1 MAGVNTLPEER
12 WNLFPSS
19 AMEIALD
26 SVDGRGENMEVHNT
40 ITDDASVHFSA
51 TRPVAVP
58 SSGPIKVIPNP
69 TKFTILYKGNMCVY
83 EGIPAE
89 KVREI
94 MLIASVSA
102 KSAEMKRGVPWT
114 SLISKSPSSLL
125 GNSTDSAKKSSIRR
139 LQDEFPLAR
148 RQSLQRFLEKRRNR
162 LANKAPYASSKNMAD
177 NIENSFF
184 SEMSHFG
191 SLNYQKRNFSSV
203 LSPL

>member
-1 MAGVNTLPEER
+1 MAGVNPVAGEGRKLYPT
-12 WNLFPSS
+12 S

-26 SVDGRGENMEVHNT
+26 GVDGRSDNMEVRNT
-40 ITDDASVHFSA
+40 LTDDGSPHFSV

-58 SSGPIKVIPNP
+58 SSGQIKVIPSP
-69 TKFTILYKGNMCVY
+69 TSFSILYKGNMCIY

-102 KSAEMKRGVPWT
+102 KSAEMKSGVPWT

-125 GNSTDSAKKSSIRR
+125 GNSTNCAKNSSILR
-139 LQDEFPLAR
+139 LQDEFPLSR
-148 RQSLQRFLEKRRNR
+148 RESLQRFLEKRRNR
-162 LANKAPYASSKNMAD
+162 LANKAPYASTKNMAH
-177 NIENSFF
+177 NIENNFCSD
-184 SEMSHFG
+184 MSHFG
-191 SLNYQKRNFSSV
+191 SLNHEKSNFSPV

>member
-1 MAGVNTLPEER
+1 MAGVNTLPVEG
-12 WNLFPSS
+12 WKLFPSS

-26 SVDGRGENMEVHNT
+26 SDDGRSENMEVHNT
-40 ITDDASVHFSA
+40 ITDDSSMHFSA
-51 TRPVAVP
+51 TRPVP

-102 KSAEMKRGVPWT
+102 KSAEMKSGVPWT
-114 SLISKSPSSLL
+114 SLISKSASSLL

-162 LANKAPYASSKNMAD
+162 LANKAPYISTKNLAHS
-177 NIENSFF
+177 IENNFCT
-184 SEMSHFG
+184 EMSHFG
-191 SLNYQKRNFSSV
+191 SLNYPKRNFNPV
-203 LSPL
+203 LPPL